1 MSGFS
6 NNDSSMGGGGY
17 GACAGYSYSSSNYG
31 SSGGYGAMN
40 SYDRDPELSPDS
52 DTPEFMGMQRGANV
66 GFLSAAYPPS
76 SSFATTDFDAHQ
88 IQKSQ
93 FNEKSATSLSFSN
106 PQEFRLAAEKAHPF
120 IVTHSNLTFDQI
132 PSVTGV
138 PIRRQFFA
146 PRKYLSPSNFET
158 LKKWEGVDGI
168 ESTIKDYFEKN
179 GYPYCLP
186 DTIAVFSVSGISS
199 DRNLIFDIHC
209 CPTQDGE
216 KFVIEFR
223 RVRGDAFILS
233 KIFME
238 LKSLLVPAG
247 QEEEEAAA
255 DEEDVALGSSM
266 QYDIPPVERSRYNGE
281 YFNFDA
287 LIK

>member
-17 GACAGYSYSSSNYG
+17 GACAGYTYSDSYNYNSGGVYG
-31 SSGGYGAMN
+31 SASNQYANDDEEG
-40 SYDRDPELSPDS
+40 PESAQ
-52 DTPEFMGMQRGANV
+52 FMGMMRSGGSVTVESLATAEFQPYGNKDLLLEKP
-66 GFLSAAYPPS
+66 LSK
-76 SSFATTDFDAHQ
+76 F
-88 IQKSQ
+88 
-93 FNEKSATSLSFSN
+93 SFSK
-106 PQEFRLAAEKAHPF
+106 PQEFRLAAEKAHPY
-120 IVTHSNLTFDQI
+120 IITHSNLTFDQI

-138 PIRRQFFA
+138 PIRRQFFS

-158 LKKWEGVDGI
+158 DKSWEEI
-168 ESTIKDYFEKN
+168 ELQVKTYFDKN
-179 GYPYCLP
+179 GIPYCLP
-186 DTIAVFSVSGISS
+186 ETIAVFSVSGISS

-209 CPTQDGE
+209 CPAPKLSNDEPQ

-233 KIFME
+233 KIFLE
-238 LKSLLVPAG
+238 LKSCLVPAS
-247 QEEEEAAA
+247 QEEEEAIA
-255 DEEDVALGSSM
+255 DNDDLAFGSSM
-266 QYDIPPVERSRYNGE
+266 QYDIPSVEKSRYSGE

>member
-1 MSGFS
+1 MSDFS

-17 GACAGYSYSSSNYG
+17 GACAGYTYGNSYEYNSGSAYGSASKHYVTDEEESPEGAQFMGMMRSGGSVAVESFGTSEFQPFGFLNKGAQCLEESSTTNLSSSN
-31 SSGGYGAMN
+31 SH
-40 SYDRDPELSPDS
+40 D
-52 DTPEFMGMQRGANV
+52 
-66 GFLSAAYPPS
+66 
-76 SSFATTDFDAHQ
+76 
-88 IQKSQ
+88 
-93 FNEKSATSLSFSN
+93 
-106 PQEFRLAAEKAHPF
+106 FRLAAEKAHPY
-120 IVTHSNLTFDQI
+120 IITHSNLTFDQI

-158 LKKWEGVDGI
+158 DLQWESIEGEVKAYFDQNGI
-168 ESTIKDYFEKN
+168 
-179 GYPYCLP
+179 PYCLP

-199 DRNLIFDIHC
+199 DSNLIFDIHV
-209 CPTQDGE
+209 CPAPKQTELEQQ

-233 KIFME
+233 KIFLE
-238 LKSLLVPAG
+238 LKSRLVPAG
-247 QEEEEAAA
+247 QEEEEAAD
-255 DEEDVALGSSM
+255 DEEDLALGSSM
-266 QYDIPPVERSRYNGE
+266 QYDIPPVEKSRYSGE